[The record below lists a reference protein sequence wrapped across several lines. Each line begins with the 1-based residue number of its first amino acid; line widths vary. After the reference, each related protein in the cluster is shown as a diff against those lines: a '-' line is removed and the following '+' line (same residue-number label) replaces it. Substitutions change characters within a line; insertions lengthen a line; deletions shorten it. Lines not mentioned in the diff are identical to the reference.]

1 MIKIKVEGID
11 DIGKTL
17 EKIAPRHAQNIMRA
31 TVHGIAAGVTKD
43 ARKLAPSDGPPLTL
57 RPAIKA
63 RREKV
68 RFGRIEST
76 VRVKPKAF
84 FWRFLEYGQGP
95 DGVEH
100 AFFLKA
106 VLKTASQLD
115 NILVDQFG
123 KKLIA
128 AIKRAD
134 KRGGSIFGD

>member
-11 DIGKTL
+11 DIGNTL

-31 TVHGIAAGVTKD
+31 TVHGVAAGITKD
-43 ARKLAPSDGPPLTL
+43 ARKLAPTDGPPLTL
-57 RPAIKA
+57 RPAIKTH
-63 RREKV
+63 REKV
-68 RFGRIEST
+68 RFGHIEST
-76 VRVKPKAF
+76 VRVKSSAY

-106 VLKTASQLD
+106 VLKTAASLD
-115 NILVDQFG
+115 NILVEQFG
-123 KKLIA
+123 KKLIS